1 MSRPFAL
8 NMCLMT
14 SSRPTESGTI
24 MAAVAVLLTHPE
36 HSAVAAPMASM
47 MRTGL
52 EPTHLRASSQ

>member
-1 MSRPFAL
+1 
-8 NMCLMT
+8 MCLMT

-24 MAAVAVLLTHPE
+24 IAAVAVLLTHPE